1 MHKIYDTWLEI
12 NLAVIKNNYKK
23 LLKRANGKEILAVLK
38 ANAYNAGIQEV
49 AKALNEVG
57 CNKFGVYNIE
67 EAKQI
72 LSVLPTKEI
81 LIMSAVRTERIKE
94 ASKLGLSL
102 SVSNSRILDFIIS
115 NKIKT
120 KIHLKIDTGMG
131 RGGFRG
137 QKALDVIEK
146 IVNCNFIEKEG
157 IYTHFSSAVDE
168 EYVEYQLNNFKKLE
182 KYFKFF
188 NYVHA
193 QSTTS
198 FLLNNLETLNLAR
211 IGGALYGL
219 SPYDIEQI
227 NELDQALTLKSRIEY
242 IDTIPSESF
251 IGYDKTYK
259 TTKETRVAL
268 ISAGYAQGVDRGLSN
283 RGYFLVKGYRC
294 PILGVVSMNNTLVE
308 IPEDV
313 SEDDEVIIFGND
325 LPLFEISKLG
335 NKRIYELLFSLNVN
349 KIYLEE

>member
-1 MHKIYDTWLEI
+1 MHNIYDTWLEI
-12 NLAVIKNNYKK
+12 NLAAIKNNYKK
-23 LLKRANGKEILAVLK
+23 LLRRANGKEILAVLK
-38 ANAYNAGIQEV
+38 ANAYNVGIQEV
-49 AKALNEVG
+49 AKALNDVG

-72 LSVLPTKEI
+72 LSVLPNKEI
-81 LIMSAVRTERIKE
+81 LIMSTVRIERVRE
-94 ASKLGLSL
+94 ASELGLSL
-102 SVSNSRILDFIIS
+102 TVSNSRILDFITS

-131 RGGFRG
+131 RGGFRS
-137 QKALDVIEK
+137 QKALETIEK
-146 IVNCNFIEKEG
+146 ILKCDFIEKEG
-157 IYTHFSSAVDE
+157 IYTHFSASIDK

-182 KYFKFF
+182 NYFQFF
-188 NYVHA
+188 KYVHA

-198 FLLNNLETLNLAR
+198 FLLNSLEILNLAR

-219 SPYDIEQI
+219 SPYEIEEI

-242 IDTIPSESF
+242 IDTIPSENF

-259 TTKETRVAL
+259 TTKDTRVAL
-268 ISAGYAQGVDRGLSN
+268 ISAGYAHGVDRSLSN
-283 RGYFLVKGYRC
+283 RGYFIIKGYKC

-308 IPEDV
+308 VPEDV
-313 SEDDEVIIFGND
+313 SEEDEVIIFGNK